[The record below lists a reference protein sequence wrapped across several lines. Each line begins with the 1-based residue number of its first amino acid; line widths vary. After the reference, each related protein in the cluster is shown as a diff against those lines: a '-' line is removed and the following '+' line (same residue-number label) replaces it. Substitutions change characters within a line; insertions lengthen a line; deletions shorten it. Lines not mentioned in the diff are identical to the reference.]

1 MLKSILNSRYFFWF
15 LLAIP
20 TIPMTL
26 LLSGGISP
34 TPGASIYEFLLH
46 PTGEF
51 AARFMIIA
59 MILSPLRMLFPKAKF
74 WAWMIQ
80 RRRYL
85 GVAAFLYALAHTVFY
100 LADQVSLN
108 AIFEEIGQL
117 GIWTGWLA
125 FFIFIP
131 LAITSNDY
139 SVKWMGRNWKR
150 LQQFVYVAAVATLLH
165 WIFIH
170 NEFGPALV
178 HFIPLAL
185 LEAYRILKLK
195 KTH

>member
-1 MLKSILNSRYFFWF
+1 MIKTILDSRYFFWGV
-15 LLAIP
+15 LALP
-20 TIPMTL
+20 TVPMTIM
-26 LLSGGISP
+26 LSHGLSP
-34 TPGASIYEFLLH
+34 DPDKSVYEFLLH

-59 MILSPLRMLFPKAKF
+59 MVLTPLRMLFPKAKF

-100 LADQVSLN
+100 IVEKSALDKVISEL
-108 AIFEEIGQL
+108 GQL

-125 FFIFIP
+125 FVIFVP
-131 LAITSNDY
+131 LALTSNDW
-139 SVKWMGRNWKR
+139 SIKKMGPRWKR
-150 LQQFVYVAAVATLLH
+150 LQQFVYAAAVATLIH
-165 WIFIH
+165 WMFIH

-185 LEAYRILKLK
+185 LEIYRVVKMRK
-195 KTH
+195 F